1 VPRTHSKYQIQV
13 FLIPPPQ
20 TPCTLLDGST
30 QERWS
35 GESAPP
41 SPLPQGELSLQP
53 CSLHPHPFLQLG
65 SAGFQPLLPW
75 TLTVLSRGVRD
86 LLETGDCDPFQ
97 PFSEQTRVW
106 PESKHTAERQREK
119 TNTFLWLF
127 CSPNYVFRAAT
138 DSHEVSKS
146 LLNHEKRGRAGWG
159 GVRTSRQ
166 MSRPFRLP
174 PLQTVKENK

>member
-1 VPRTHSKYQIQV
+1 MTSWKQGTVILSSLSQSK
-13 FLIPPPQ
+13 
-20 TPCTLLDGST
+20 
-30 QERWS
+30 
-35 GESAPP
+35 
-41 SPLPQGELSLQP
+41 
-53 CSLHPHPFLQLG
+53 
-65 SAGFQPLLPW
+65 
-75 TLTVLSRGVRD
+75 RG
-86 LLETGDCDPFQ
+86 
-97 PFSEQTRVW
+97 W

-138 DSHEVSKS
+138 DSHEVPKS
-146 LLNHEKRGRAGWG
+146 LLNHEKRGRAGW